1 MSIERKP
8 RDAYQPDDRAKDYF
22 PEGTF
27 AFLGILA
34 GFSGILCA
42 ISGVLV
48 PGQNLFETGL
58 GLLLLAG
65 LLFVMK
71 AIIGAFYDIREYQA
85 RRAKWG
91 DGEGG
96 ARERQESAS

>member
-1 MSIERKP
+1 MSIERKR

-34 GFSGILCA
+34 CFSGILCVIA
-42 ISGVLV
+42 GVLDRDED
-48 PGQNLFETGL
+48 LFQPGL
-58 GLLLLAG
+58 GLLLLAV
-65 LLFVMK
+65 LLFVLK

-85 RRAKWG
+85 RRAKSW
-91 DGEGG
+91 DGVDPEDDQA
-96 ARERQESAS
+96 ARP